1 MPSTLRTT
9 ALLTALHFM
18 VDALCACCVFMTSPL
33 LGTLGAAVCFVLYNV
48 LAFMTQPFVGL
59 WIDSRNAGPRAFVGA
74 AVLLLGGTL
83 CTIVGLMLSGATNHV
98 LMAAGLFLG
107 VVLIGMGN
115 SLFHVA
121 GGRVVARSTQN
132 DLRHLGVFVSSG
144 AVGLVVGAKLG
155 SVFGL
160 TAIAAALLLLL
171 WALLATEEPRTV
183 AASAAPSAVVSAPSV
198 VPQAHVPVASAARGV
213 YSVPTAS
220 VSAVPLLLSLLLV
233 VFVRSWFGKVVPA
246 SVEGFAPFAVVV
258 SLLAFAGKAGG
269 GFVARRFGVERTL
282 MVLLIVAAGCFLLTA
297 YSWLWWLA
305 MVLLIN
311 GTMALTLHLAN
322 RLLPGREGL
331 AFGLLAGVLFPGY
344 LLGMFCAS
352 SALAYALLFPLVATV
367 GIELLV
373 LLCLRE
379 RRWTVLAA
387 SVVMNIM
394 TNVPLN
400 LAASRMPALQ
410 TSLPA
415 QLVAEAVVVAAET
428 LLFRIV
434 TDRWSTAAKYAL
446 LCNVVSYLCGVAFSV
461 ALRMF

>member
-1 MPSTLRTT
+1 MPSTIHTT
-9 ALLTALHFM
+9 ALLTALHFT
-18 VDALCACCVFMTSPL
+18 VDALCACCVFMMSPL
-33 LGTLGAAVCFVLYNV
+33 LGTVGAAVCFVLYNV

-59 WIDSRNAGPRAFVGA
+59 WLDSRGAGPKSFVA
-74 AVLLLGGTL
+74 AVVLLLGGAL
-83 CTIVGLMLSGATNHV
+83 CTIVGLMPSGAAHHI
-98 LMAAGLFLG
+98 LMVVGLFLG

-121 GGRVVARSTQN
+121 GGRVVTLRSGN

-155 SVFGL
+155 SMVGL
-160 TAIAAALLLLL
+160 TAIAAMLVLLL
-171 WALLATEEPRTV
+171 WALLATEGPR
-183 AASAAPSAVVSAPSV
+183 AVVAPCAPSV
-198 VPQAHVPVASAARGV
+198 GAEGHSVASA
-213 YSVPTAS
+213 VPAS
-220 VSAVPLLLSLLLV
+220 SGSTVPLILSLLLV
-233 VFVRSWFGKVVPA
+233 VFMRSWFGKVVPP

-258 SLLAFAGKAGG
+258 ALLAFAGKAGG
-269 GFVARRFGVERTL
+269 GFVARRMGVERTL
-282 MVLLIVAAGCFLLTA
+282 IVLLLTAAGCFLLTA
-297 YSWLWWLA
+297 YSWLWWMA

-344 LLGMFCAS
+344 LLGMFCAT
-352 SALAYALLFPLVATV
+352 SAWAYALLFPLVATI

-373 LLCLRE
+373 LLVLRE

-387 SVVMNIM
+387 SVVMNVM

-400 LAASRMPALQ
+400 LAASRQSALQ

-415 QLVAEAVVVAAET
+415 QLAAEAVVVAVET
-428 LLFRIV
+428 VLFRIA
-434 TDRWSTAAKYAL
+434 TGRWSTAAKYAL
-446 LCNVVSYLCGVAFSV
+446 LCNAVSYLCGACFCAVFN
-461 ALRMF
+461 LF

>member
-1 MPSTLRTT
+1 MLMPSTICTT
-9 ALLTALHFM
+9 ALLTALHFT
-18 VDALCACCVFMTSPL
+18 VDALCACCMFMMTPL
-33 LGTLGAAVCFVLYNV
+33 LGTVGAAVCFVLYNV

-59 WIDSRNAGPRAFVGA
+59 WIDSRSVGPKPFAVA
-74 AVLLLGGTL
+74 TVLLLGGAL
-83 CTIVGLMLSGATNHV
+83 STIVGLMLSGATNHV
-98 LMAAGLFLG
+98 LMTVGLFLG

-121 GGRVVARSTQN
+121 GGRIVARSTQN

-155 SVFGL
+155 SMLGL
-160 TAIAAALLLLL
+160 TAVAAVLVLLL
-171 WALLATEEPRTV
+171 WALLAAAKPRGVVASEGAV
-183 AASAAPSAVVSAPSV
+183 AASAEPTAVVSAY
-198 VPQAHVPVASAARGV
+198 SAAP
-213 YSVPTAS
+213 SVPTAS
-220 VSAVPLLLSLLLV
+220 GSAVPLLLCLLLV
-233 VFVRSWFGKVVPA
+233 VFVRSWLGKVVPP

-258 SLLAFAGKAGG
+258 ALLAFAGKAGG

-282 MVLLIVAAGCFLLTA
+282 MVLLLAAAGCFLLTA

-352 SALAYALLFPLVATV
+352 SALAYALLFPLVATI

-373 LLCLRE
+373 LLFVRE

-410 TSLPA
+410 TYLPA
-415 QLVAEAVVVAAET
+415 QLAAEAIVVVAET

-434 TDRWSTAAKYAL
+434 TGRWSTAAKYAL
-446 LCNVVSYLCGVAFSV
+446 LCNVVSYLCGVAFSA
-461 ALRMF
+461 ALSLF